1 MRTRFFTSIL
11 TTVATFIAAA
21 IVYAPNASAQTNV
34 SGGINVDTI
43 WTVAG
48 SPYVM
53 IGDVS
58 VQTGATLTIEPGVTV
73 QATGSDTELIVRGA
87 LLAVGTELLPTPRD
101 SKPTKTSMMMASAMR
116 ATSTS
121 TAMASLNQATRA
133 LVRLPEAPTPQQ
145 PPTPARTMPGPMTL
159 RPQRKTAAR
168 APERGVLPP
177 RPPRCLPFAA
187 FSPSSSSV
195 ALATS
200 PPRQPPKTAP

>member
-58 VQTGATLTIEPGVTV
+58 VQTGATLTIEPG
-73 QATGSDTELIVRGA
+73 
-87 LLAVGTELLPTPRD
+87 
-101 SKPTKTSMMMASAMR
+101 
-116 ATSTS
+116 
-121 TAMASLNQATRA
+121 
-133 LVRLPEAPTPQQ
+133 
-145 PPTPARTMPGPMTL
+145 
-159 RPQRKTAAR
+159 
-168 APERGVLPP
+168 
-177 RPPRCLPFAA
+177 
-187 FSPSSSSV
+187 
-195 ALATS
+195 
-200 PPRQPPKTAP
+200 